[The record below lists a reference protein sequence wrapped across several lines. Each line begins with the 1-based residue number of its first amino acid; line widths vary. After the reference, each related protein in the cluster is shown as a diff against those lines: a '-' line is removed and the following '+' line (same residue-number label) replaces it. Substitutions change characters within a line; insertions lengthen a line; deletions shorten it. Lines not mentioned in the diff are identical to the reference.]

1 LLSFVFRVPCTYAAF
16 ENNLENNKEVWR
28 VSQTDKTLEMLS
40 LRPGKC
46 ERKNRDISSVKN
58 NEGSD
63 RIVPQFIHRKQR
75 FLLMMCIA
83 RNKQQ
88 E

>member
-1 LLSFVFRVPCTYAAF
+1 LSFVCRVPCTYAAF

-46 ERKNRDISSVKN
+46 ERKIRDISSVKN

-63 RIVPQFIHRKQR
+63 RIVPPPSSKAALLAHDVHRK
-75 FLLMMCIA
+75 
-83 RNKQQ
+83 